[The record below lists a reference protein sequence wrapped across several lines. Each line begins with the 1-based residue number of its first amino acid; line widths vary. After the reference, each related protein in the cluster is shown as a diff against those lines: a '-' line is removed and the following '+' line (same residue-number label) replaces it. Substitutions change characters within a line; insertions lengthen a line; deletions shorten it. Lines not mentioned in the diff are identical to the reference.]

1 MFLAVPRLAAEER
14 LTVERTEV
22 EVVVDAS
29 EETIVLV
36 GVLVRMA
43 FTVVTVEIF
52 CGVLAEMSG
61 MDCLMFV

>member
-1 MFLAVPRLAAEER
+1 MFLTVPRLAAEER
-14 LTVERTEV
+14 LTEERTEV